1 MIVASFAVL
10 MRRSSENHNGH
21 LAWYWW
27 PIMLICAGFAVFTII
42 QAPQSAFA
50 LLAGLLVIG
59 TGLYFVA
66 RRSQVAVV
74 EPIFD

>member
-1 MIVASFAVL
+1 
-10 MRRSSENHNGH
+10 
-21 LAWYWW
+21 
-27 PIMLICAGFAVFTII
+27 MLICAGFAVFTII

-59 TGLYFVA
+59 TVLYFVA